1 MICLSCVLDCQSSFG
16 NVNNLQFLCENGRIH
31 KFANSI
37 CWPAFMLQEFHQQK
51 SLDPQACLKLDKE
64 STGPSPTLESFSN
77 PVDILDTSEWNEYS
91 VKLSIALCSFLLP
104 PKEIKY
110 CPAPTDV
117 SQISLSISLAY
128 WEQCVRWIIKVL
140 STVFPCIKACAGET
154 ELPYHIR

>member
-51 SLDPQACLKLDKE
+51 SLDPQACLQLDKE
-64 STGPSPTLESFSN
+64 STGPSPALESFSN

-91 VKLSIALCSFLLP
+91 VKLSIALCSFFLP
-104 PKEIKY
+104 HKEIKY
-110 CPAPTDV
+110 CPSPTDV
-117 SQISLSISLAY
+117 SQLSLSISLAY
-128 WEQCVRWIIKVL
+128 WEQCARWIIKVL
-140 STVFPCIKACAGET
+140 STVFPCIKACTGET
-154 ELPYHIR
+154 ELPDHIR